1 MAGIKDYSTT
11 AGNNTSVGGVSIAE
25 GMLPSNINNA
35 FRAVTADMREW
46 YNDAQWVI
54 YGDGDG
60 SHTFAYASGTSFTVN
75 GANVTAHYHAGRRV
89 KAVGSSTGTI
99 YGTISSTSFSSNTTV
114 NVTWDSGSL
123 SSETLVIYLAI
134 LTQTNNSL
142 PTDSIGSSNLKTDS
156 VTTAKVTDANITAA
170 KLATNAVEAA
180 KINASAVTSGKIAAD
195 AVTGAKIADDAIN
208 SEHYTDGSIDT
219 AHIADSQ
226 ISTAKIADDAV
237 TAGKIADAVL
247 VTASEHAAHTP
258 DEVTILTTAG
268 SDARYFRQDSSET
281 IASGDTWSAGD
292 TKVATTAAIDARVID
307 LVDDVGGFVPI
318 ANETSFPNANPDV
331 NNGAGTIVSVATL
344 GSTHTANGSGV
355 VSISNG
361 TVGNSTVTIN
371 GCGAGASLTSGFGIL
386 VETTTTLNTYTFH
399 RLVPKATEVTTVAGK
414 ATEIGRL
421 GTADAVSDLNTLG
434 TTDAVSDM
442 NTLAAV
448 SGLNTL
454 ASNSANVTTVANNIS
469 GVNSFAER
477 YRVESSAPSSSL
489 NVGDLYF
496 DTTANELKVYKS
508 SGWAAA
514 GSTVNGTSA
523 RFKYTASGSQTTF
536 TGSDDNGNTLAY
548 DAGFI
553 DVYLNGVKL
562 VNGTDVTVT
571 SGTSVVLASGATAND
586 IVDIVGFGTFNVAAI
601 AASSI
606 TSGTLADAR
615 LPTTMATKTLTG
627 ATVTTNYNGLT
638 VNGDGGS
645 NDGQIQLN
653 CSQNSHGVK
662 IKAPPH
668 SAGQSYTL
676 TLPSS
681 ITNGYYLKT
690 DGSGNLSFAEVPQ
703 PTVPTVADVSQ
714 TIAPATATAIN
725 ITGTNF
731 SGIPIVQFIKSDT
744 GAITSS
750 NTVSLTNATTLAVN
764 VTLASGSY
772 YVRIELENGRAAR
785 STNAILTAS
794 TAPTFS
800 TGAGSLGTFAG
811 NFSGTLATISAS
823 SDSTIAFAE
832 TTSVLSGAGVTLNTS
847 TGALTTSDFGASS
860 TTPTTYTFTI
870 RITDAESQ
878 TTTREFSMTS
888 SFGATGGGQFN

>member
-11 AGNNTSVGGVSIAE
+11 ASNNTSVGGVSIAE

-75 GANVTAHYHAGRRV
+75 GADVTAHYHAGRRV

-123 SSETLVIYLAI
+123 SSETLVIHLAI

-142 PTDSIGSSNLKTDS
+142 PTNSIDSSNLKTNS

-170 KLATNAVEAA
+170 KLASNAVEAA
-180 KINASAVTSGKIAAD
+180 KINASAVTGSKIAGD
-195 AVTGAKIADDAIN
+195 AIDSSKIADNAIN

-219 AHIADSQ
+219 VHIADSQ
-226 ISTAKIADDAV
+226 VTSAKIADDAV
-237 TAGKIADAVL
+237 TASKIADAVL
-247 VTASEHAAHTP
+247 VTSSEHAAHTP

-281 IASGDTWSAGD
+281 IASGDSWSAGD

-318 ANETSFPNANPDV
+318 ANETSFPNTNPDV

-371 GCGAGASLTSGFGIL
+371 GCGAGASLTAGFGIL
-386 VETTTTLNTYTFH
+386 VETTSTLNTYTFH

-421 GTADAVSDLNTLG
+421 GTADAISDMNTLG
-434 TTDAVSDM
+434 TADVVSDM

-448 SGLNTL
+448 SGLSTL
-454 ASNSANVTTVANNIS
+454 ASNSANVTTVANNVT

-477 YRVESSAPSSSL
+477 YRIESSAPTSSL

-496 DTTANELKVYKS
+496 DTTANELKVYKT
-508 SGWAAA
+508 SGWSAA

-523 RFKYTASGSQTTF
+523 RFTYNITGTPSSV
-536 TGSDDNGNTLAY
+536 TGSDANGNTLAY
-548 DAGFI
+548 DAGFA
-553 DVYLNGVKL
+553 DVYLNGVRL
-562 VNGTDVTVT
+562 SSSDITIT
-571 SGTSVVLASGATAND
+571 SGTSVVFASALADGD
-586 IVDIVGFGTFNVAAI
+586 VVDVVGYGTFNVAAI
-601 AASSI
+601 AGTSI
-606 TSGTLADAR
+606 TSGTINDAR
-615 LPTTMATKTLTG
+615 LPTTMASKTLTG

-638 VNGDGGS
+638 VNGDGSS
-645 NDGQIQLN
+645 NAGQIQLN
-653 CSQNSHGVK
+653 CHANSHGVK
-662 IKAPPH
+662 IK
-668 SAGQSYTL
+668 G
-676 TLPSS
+676 
-681 ITNGYYLKT
+681 
-690 DGSGNLSFAEVPQ
+690 
-703 PTVPTVADVSQ
+703 
-714 TIAPATATAIN
+714 
-725 ITGTNF
+725 
-731 SGIPIVQFIKSDT
+731 
-744 GAITSS
+744 
-750 NTVSLTNATTLAVN
+750 
-764 VTLASGSY
+764 
-772 YVRIELENGRAAR
+772 
-785 STNAILTAS
+785 
-794 TAPTFS
+794 
-800 TGAGSLGTFAG
+800 
-811 NFSGTLATISAS
+811 
-823 SDSTIAFAE
+823 
-832 TTSVLSGAGVTLNTS
+832 TS
-847 TGALTTSDFGASS
+847 T
-860 TTPTTYTFTI
+860 
-870 RITDAESQ
+870 
-878 TTTREFSMTS
+878 
-888 SFGATGGGQFN
+888 